1 MFSFFFCFYLG
12 CQETP
17 TTSTV
22 AQDDIEQISV
32 DPSIVLPKRI
42 KARHI
47 LISYKDAANAKSNLR
62 RTRAEA
68 KSLAS
73 NLFTQLQEGADFI
86 KMSKQFGNDP
96 TAQKGGKLGV
106 FEHHQMMPNFSNRAF
121 QLKEGELGMCETIF
135 GYHIVQRLPLQEI
148 ALRQLLVQ
156 WKDAYATTVDRSP
169 QEAKDRAEKA
179 YQELLGGADPI
190 ALIKKYS
197 DGAMASRGGYLGFVE
212 KEKIGK
218 KLQEA
223 AFSLE
228 VGEHT
233 ALIKSEVGYHI
244 LIREE

>member
-1 MFSFFFCFYLG
+1 MLSFLFGFCIG
-12 CQETP
+12 CQEDQTAP
-17 TTSTV
+17 TIE
-22 AQDDIEQISV
+22 QDDIKQISV
-32 DPSIVLPKRI
+32 DPNIVLPKRI

-47 LISYKDAANAKSNLR
+47 LISYKNSANAKSNLR
-62 RTRAEA
+62 RTRTEAEA
-68 KSLAS
+68 LVHD
-73 NLFTQLQEGADFI
+73 LFAQLQGGADFI
-86 KMSKQFGNDP
+86 KMSKKFGNDP

-121 QLKEGELGMCETIF
+121 QLQEGEMGMCETIF
-135 GYHIVQRLPLQEI
+135 GYHIIQRLPLEEI

-169 QEAKDRAEKA
+169 EEAQKRAEQA
-179 YQELLGGADPI
+179 YQELLDGGDPI

-223 AFSLE
+223 AFALDI
-228 VGEHT
+228 GAYT
-233 ALIKSEVGYHI
+233 PLIKSEVGYHI

>member
-1 MFSFFFCFYLG
+1 MTFLFFWFCIG
-12 CQETP
+12 CQETN
-17 TTSTV
+17 TISNV
-22 AQDDIEQISV
+22 EQNEIKQISV
-32 DPSIVLPKRI
+32 DPNIVLPKRI

-47 LISYKDAANAKSNLR
+47 LISYKNAAKAKSNLR

-68 KSLAS
+68 KVLAE
-73 NLFTQLQEGADFI
+73 NLFAQLQDGADFV

-96 TAQKGGKLGV
+96 SAQKGGKLGV

-121 QLKEGELGMCETIF
+121 QLKEGELGMCETMF
-135 GYHIVQRLPLQEI
+135 GYHIIQRLPLEEI
-148 ALRQLLVQ
+148 ALRQLLIQ

-169 QEAKDRAEKA
+169 QEAKTRAEQA
-179 YQELLGGADPI
+179 YQELLAGGDPV

-233 ALIKSEVGYHI
+233 PLIKSEVGYHI